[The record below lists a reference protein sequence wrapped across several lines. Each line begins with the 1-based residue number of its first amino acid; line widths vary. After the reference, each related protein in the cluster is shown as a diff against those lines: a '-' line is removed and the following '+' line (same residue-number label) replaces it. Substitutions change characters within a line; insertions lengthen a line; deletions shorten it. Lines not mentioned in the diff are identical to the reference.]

1 MIGRVSG
8 GEKRARSHQPDDAGS
23 KGAKQ
28 CASYFRPVSSLS
40 YGCFSPHSPS
50 SRSVFTRVPERILGC
65 HSVSNLG
72 KERSPLPPVRPTSSI
87 STTRPHI
94 RSSSA
99 SVSQGSPF
107 PSKYCLSPPSL
118 RRRFQGELPHPHAR
132 RTPGR
137 RVISSVCNCMLNE
150 RRDGSTTRCSDAREP
165 KIRLYTN
172 ISTVLGPSRPIRHA
186 APRPNPVSSVRG
198 GRPSGPCPCRPIS

>member
-1 MIGRVSG
+1 MC
-8 GEKRARSHQPDDAGS
+8 QL
-23 KGAKQ
+23 
-28 CASYFRPVSSLS
+28 LS
-40 YGCFSPHSPS
+40 TRLIPLIRLFSAHSPS

-65 HSVSNLG
+65 HSVSNQG
-72 KERSPLPPVRPTSSI
+72 KRGFPCPPVRPTSSNF
-87 STTRPHI
+87 TARPHI

-118 RRRFQGELPHPHAR
+118 RRRFRGELLRSHAR

-165 KIRLYTN
+165 KIRLYTD
-172 ISTVLGPSRPIRHA
+172 ISTVLGPFRPIRRA
-186 APRPNPVSSVRG
+186 APDPTPSPASEEDAHQAPV
-198 GRPSGPCPCRPIS
+198 PSARFLDSRSTTRASTTAFR